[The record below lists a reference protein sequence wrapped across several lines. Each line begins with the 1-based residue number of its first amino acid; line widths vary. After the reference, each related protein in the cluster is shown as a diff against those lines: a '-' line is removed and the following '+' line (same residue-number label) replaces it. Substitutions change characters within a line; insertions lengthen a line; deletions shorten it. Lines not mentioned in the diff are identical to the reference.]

1 MFCERINDGIDRDPE
16 HFFKRANSKNPE
28 RGGAKKASE
37 PQTHTQRKE
46 ALVALRERWAEI
58 QNKHLEKHGC
68 ADRVDHRSLK
78 EQGIEREPEKHLG
91 PKFVSSM
98 TVEQASAILERR
110 VLERELLRENNAR
123 DSIIDLSTDV
133 RSAIAEKDKST
144 NIEQEMRAGV
154 EAFKNAFEG
163 KKAFM
168 SGFEAFKKE
177 QEIAREKEVKKS
189 SQRNISRGGRGLDRG
204 NDGYER

>member
-1 MFCERINDGIDRDPE
+1 MDFTMQNATLEDLNELSLLMNQAHKTMEHPE
-16 HFFKRANSKNPE
+16 WFATDDDVYLK
-28 RGGAKKASE
+28 
-37 PQTHTQRKE
+37 
-46 ALVALRERWAEI
+46 
-58 QNKHLEKHGC
+58 KHLEKHGC

-144 NIEQEMRAGV
+144 NIEQEMRAGID
-154 EAFKNAFEG
+154 AFKNAFEA

-189 SQRNISRGGRGLDRG
+189 SQRNISRGGRGLDSALAVYDRG
-204 NDGYER
+204 RKIVRNDGCR

>member
-1 MFCERINDGIDRDPE
+1 
-16 HFFKRANSKNPE
+16 
-28 RGGAKKASE
+28 
-37 PQTHTQRKE
+37 
-46 ALVALRERWAEI
+46 
-58 QNKHLEKHGC
+58 
-68 ADRVDHRSLK
+68 
-78 EQGIEREPEKHLG
+78 
-91 PKFVSSM
+91 M

-168 SGFEAFKKE
+168 SGFEAFKKNRKLPARKRLKKAAK
-177 QEIAREKEVKKS
+177 EIFLVEAVA
-189 SQRNISRGGRGLDRG
+189 
-204 NDGYER
+204 

>member
-1 MFCERINDGIDRDPE
+1 
-16 HFFKRANSKNPE
+16 
-28 RGGAKKASE
+28 
-37 PQTHTQRKE
+37 
-46 ALVALRERWAEI
+46 
-58 QNKHLEKHGC
+58 
-68 ADRVDHRSLK
+68 
-78 EQGIEREPEKHLG
+78 
-91 PKFVSSM
+91 M

-177 QEIAREKEVKKS
+177 QEIARE
-189 SQRNISRGGRGLDRG
+189 RG
-204 NDGYER
+204 